1 MKDKGWEARLCCDPN
16 DLTYFI
22 NFVSDFII
30 NSTEEER
37 EKLGIT
43 DETYNLFK
51 ETDENDN

>member
-1 MKDKGWEARLCCDPN
+1 MREKEWETKLCCDPN